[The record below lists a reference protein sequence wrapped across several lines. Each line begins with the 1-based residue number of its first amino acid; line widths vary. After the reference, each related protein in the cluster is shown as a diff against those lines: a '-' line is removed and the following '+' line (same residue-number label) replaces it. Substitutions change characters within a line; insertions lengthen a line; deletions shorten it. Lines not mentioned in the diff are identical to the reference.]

1 MGIARLQK
9 RTGIQQRSASRISQ
23 LPGVVAC
30 LAHRAHHGPLPTLR
44 TIVAHLKTLC
54 TDTPSDEI
62 DPLVKIQSG
71 NPRKHG
77 VLHDNASGSSAD
89 ITSTLCSTPAELPP
103 APVTIIV
110 VVVVVV
116 SVVTMVIR
124 HDWWLQ

>member
-1 MGIARLQK
+1 MLFRS
-9 RTGIQQRSASRISQ
+9 RSASRISQ

-89 ITSTLCSTPAELPP
+89 ITSTRSSTPAELPP
-103 APVTIIV
+103 APVTVIV

-124 HDWWLQ
+124 HDSWLQ